1 MVLPFVVGT
10 LGVVVLM
17 PLSSA
22 MDDGEFNSGC
32 GLWWWWW
39 RRGWWTM
46 KTAFN
51 GSGGRGGGGSMAA
64 AAFNGDSSGGYGYYA
79 MTR

>member
-32 GLWWWWW
+32 GLRRWWW
-39 RRGWWTM
+39 RRGQWTM

-51 GSGGRGGGGSMAA
+51 GSGGRGGGVQWLRQHSTETAVGVT
-64 AAFNGDSSGGYGYYA
+64 D
-79 MTR
+79 TR